1 MFIQSVSNDLRSIL
15 DQINNLHQLI
25 KRQGSQAFHDEDYD
39 AVARYKDAAE
49 EILAFKKNLST
60 LIDSWADI
68 LPGLSET
75 LKETRGIPEGD
86 DSFKDSMT
94 VKLTEGNLNNAYILL
109 NRYTHMFPEDAFGER
124 SKEEGVG
131 KQVTLFVDGLS
142 EPVKTDIDGKR
153 KFFRD
158 RKWVRKFFE
167 IHRLKPGDRIV
178 IERIAEYAYRVYVPE
193 E

>member
-1 MFIQSVSNDLRSIL
+1 MVTQRVSNDLRSAL
-15 DQINNLHQLI
+15 DQISNLHQLI
-25 KRQGSQAFHDEDYD
+25 KQQGSQAFHDEDYD

-49 EILAFKKNLST
+49 EILTFKKNLST
-60 LIDSWADI
+60 LIDSWANL

-75 LKETRGIPEGD
+75 LKETRGFPERD
-86 DSFKDSMT
+86 DRFKDSVT
-94 VKLTEGNLNNAYILL
+94 IKLTDGNLNNSYILL
-109 NRYTHMFPEDAFGER
+109 NRYTRMFPEDAFGKR
-124 SKEEGVG
+124 SKEEGIG

-153 KFFRD
+153 KYFRD

-178 IERIAEYAYRVYVPE
+178 IERIAKYAYRVYVPE